1 MNKCEETFKVGQEI
15 ISVEY
20 ETDEIEEFTWFFG
33 GYLNNTTIVINVVS
47 EKYSSQ
53 FFIRLK
59 IGDII
64 TLPEL
69 IFDDIANLKYEVI
82 DLIPEDNKIILLE
95 L

>member
-1 MNKCEETFKVGQEI
+1 MKKNEEIFKVGQEI

-20 ETDEIEEFTWFFG
+20 ETEEIVEYTWFFG

-47 EKYSSQ
+47 EKSSSQ

-59 IGDII
+59 IGDTI

-69 IFDDIANLKYEVI
+69 IFDDIANLQYEVV
-82 DLIPEDNKIILLE
+82 DLIPEENKIVLLE
-95 L
+95 K